1 MGGKK
6 WFHSVWCVV
15 LMPGHACVYVGGT
28 DERYIGCH
36 ALSPA
41 QVQQQCHHKPVPEHL
56 PHTTDGR
63 QPSRKTCMFT

>member
-1 MGGKK
+1 MEAAYGGKK
-6 WFHSVWCVV
+6 SLCRT
-15 LMPGHACVYVGGT
+15 LLGHACVYVGST

-56 PHTTDGR
+56 PHTMDGR